1 MITLPFLNKK
11 TKSEEKY
18 LGLLLKE
25 QDGVLM
31 ILAKEEGRLVLQEKI
46 NFSYSNGWENLTDD
60 VDENLSLLTLGKEK
74 ILKLI
79 IFTYS
84 HLVDQATKQIQRPL
98 LSSIKKMVEELAFSP
113 LGYIEV
119 GEAVASFLQKE
130 ENLPLNSILVE
141 IDKTQ
146 LSIFVYKNNQ
156 IVFKK
161 VVSRTDNFIDDLLT
175 VFKEKGKEFL
185 PSKIILYNSKD
196 LDEKAEAI
204 LSYRWPPEYFLQ
216 LPKVAI
222 IKEEEVIK
230 AVIFIFETQLK
241 EEGDFLKEKEEKKEE
256 RMGFLIGKDIKEVS
270 LVEKKESFFE
280 KFLYFRFKLPSL
292 KNLSFSFPKIS
303 FKVRLPSFS
312 LPFFVFLLL
321 LGGFFV
327 NEWFFHK
334 LTLTLYPET
343 KKLEKEM
350 ALLGSLKKEDGFDK
364 LPINKKEQELSFSSS
379 KKTTGEKEIGQKAKG
394 EVIIFNSDLDSSYTL
409 PKETV
414 LVSESGLK
422 FFLEE
427 EVKVASASG
436 DASNLKPSTAKGK
449 VVALSIGSEY
459 NLKEGSKFLI
469 EGKSKNI
476 IAKNETP
483 FSGGTRNK
491 IKTVSKDDLE
501 ELRKKI
507 KEEAKKNWPI
517 LDKDKKIIFDLTEVE
532 LKEEEFSKELGEE
545 AEEVSL
551 KAKVSKKFYLYDENQ
566 LKNRVVFFL
575 QKELPSGF
583 KIKKETLK
591 ASLLEAKKEEKD
603 NLSLRFKIEGKAAF
617 EVPILALKKDLI
629 FVSKEKMADILKD
642 KYKIGRYDFRLS
654 PGLLIFEKTPLFDKN
669 IEVKISY

>member
-1 MITLPFLNKK
+1 MALPFLNKK

-74 ILKLI
+74 ISKLI
-79 IFTYS
+79 IFVYS
-84 HLVDQATKQIQRPL
+84 HLVDQATKQIQRPI

-270 LVEKKESFFE
+270 LIEKKESFFE
-280 KFLYFRFKLPSL
+280 KFLYFRFKLSSFR
-292 KNLSFSFPKIS
+292 NLSFSFPKIS

-321 LGGFFV
+321 LGGFFA

-343 KKLEKEM
+343 KKLDKEM
-350 ALLGSLKKEDGFDK
+350 VLLGSLKKEDGFDK
-364 LPINKKEQELSFSSS
+364 LPITKKEQELNLSSS

-414 LVSESGLK
+414 LVSENGLK

-436 DASNLKPSTAKGK
+436 DASNLKPSIAKGK
-449 VVALSIGSEY
+449 VVALSIGPEY
-459 NLKEGSKFLI
+459 NFKEDSKFLI

-476 IAKNETP
+476 MAKNETP

-507 KEEAKKNWPI
+507 KEESKKNWPI

-575 QKELPSGF
+575 QKELTSGF

-591 ASLLEAKKEEKD
+591 ASLLEAKKEDKD
-603 NLSLRFKIEGKAAF
+603 TLSLRFKIEGKAVF
-617 EVPILALKKDLI
+617 EVPILTLKKELI

-654 PGLLIFEKTPLFDKN
+654 SGLLIFEKTPLFDKN

>member
-1 MITLPFLNKK
+1 MALPFLNKK

-74 ILKLI
+74 ISKLI
-79 IFTYS
+79 IFVYS
-84 HLVDQATKQIQRPL
+84 HLVDQATKQIQRPI

-156 IVFKK
+156 IVLKK

-241 EEGDFLKEKEEKKEE
+241 EERDFLKEKEEKKEE

-280 KFLYFRFKLPSL
+280 KFLYFRFKFPSL
-292 KNLSFSFPKIS
+292 RNLSFSFPKIS
-303 FKVRLPSFS
+303 FKVRLPLFS

-321 LGGFFV
+321 LGGFFA

-343 KKLEKEM
+343 KKLDKEIV
-350 ALLGSLKKEDGFDK
+350 LLGSLKKEDGFDK
-364 LPINKKEQELSFSSS
+364 LPITEKEQELNLSSS

-394 EVIIFNSDLDSSYTL
+394 EVIIFNSDLDSSYNL

-414 LVSESGLK
+414 LVSENGLK

-436 DASNLKPSTAKGK
+436 DASNLKPATAKGK
-449 VVALSIGSEY
+449 VVALSIGPEY

-476 IAKNETP
+476 IAKNETS

-517 LDKDKKIIFDLTEVE
+517 LDKDKKIIFDLKEIE

-591 ASLLEAKKEEKD
+591 ASLLKAKKENKD
-603 NLSLRFKIEGKAAF
+603 TLNLRFKIEGKAVF

-629 FVSKEKMADILKD
+629 FLSKKKMADILKD
-642 KYKIGRYDFRLS
+642 KYKIERYDFRLS

>member
-1 MITLPFLNKK
+1 MALPFLNKK

-74 ILKLI
+74 ISKLI
-79 IFTYS
+79 IFVYS
-84 HLVDQATKQIQRPL
+84 HLVDQATKQIQRPI

-130 ENLPLNSILVE
+130 ENLSLNSILVE

-204 LSYRWPPEYFLQ
+204 LSYRWPHEYFLQ

-270 LVEKKESFFE
+270 LIEKKESFFE
-280 KFLYFRFKLPSL
+280 KFLYFRFKPPSFR
-292 KNLSFSFPKIS
+292 NLSFSFPKIS
-303 FKVRLPSFS
+303 FKFRLPSFS

-343 KKLEKEM
+343 KKLDKEM
-350 ALLGSLKKEDGFDK
+350 VLLGSLKKEDGFDK
-364 LPINKKEQELSFSSS
+364 LPITKKEQELNLSSS
-379 KKTTGEKEIGQKAKG
+379 KKTTGEKEVGQKAKG

-414 LVSESGLK
+414 LVSENGLK

-449 VVALSIGSEY
+449 VVALSIGPEY
-459 NLKEGSKFLI
+459 NLKEDSKFLI

-476 IAKNETP
+476 MAKNETP

-507 KEEAKKNWPI
+507 KEEAKKNRPI

-603 NLSLRFKIEGKAAF
+603 TLSLRFKIEGKAVF
-617 EVPILALKKDLI
+617 EVPILTLKKELI

>member
-1 MITLPFLNKK
+1 MALPFLNKK

-31 ILAKEEGRLVLQEKI
+31 ILAKEGGRLVLQEKI
-46 NFSYSNGWENLTDD
+46 NFSYSNGWENLTYD
-60 VDENLSLLTLGKEK
+60 VDEKLSLLTLGKEK
-74 ILKLI
+74 ISKLI
-79 IFTYS
+79 IFVYS

-98 LSSIKKMVEELAFSP
+98 LSSIKKMVEELTFSP

-156 IVFKK
+156 IVLKK

-196 LDEKAEAI
+196 LDEKVEAI

-270 LVEKKESFFE
+270 LIEKKESFFE
-280 KFLYFRFKLPSL
+280 KFLYFRFKLPSFR
-292 KNLSFSFPKIS
+292 NLSFSFPKIS

-321 LGGFFV
+321 LGGFFA

-334 LTLTLYPET
+334 LNLTLYPET
-343 KKLEKEM
+343 KKLDKEM
-350 ALLGSLKKEDGFDK
+350 VKRSSIKLSVRLTTFLKT
-364 LPINKKEQELSFSSS
+364 I
-379 KKTTGEKEIGQKAKG
+379 
-394 EVIIFNSDLDSSYTL
+394 
-409 PKETV
+409 
-414 LVSESGLK
+414 
-422 FFLEE
+422 
-427 EVKVASASG
+427 
-436 DASNLKPSTAKGK
+436 
-449 VVALSIGSEY
+449 
-459 NLKEGSKFLI
+459 
-469 EGKSKNI
+469 
-476 IAKNETP
+476 
-483 FSGGTRNK
+483 
-491 IKTVSKDDLE
+491 
-501 ELRKKI
+501 
-507 KEEAKKNWPI
+507 
-517 LDKDKKIIFDLTEVE
+517 
-532 LKEEEFSKELGEE
+532 
-545 AEEVSL
+545 
-551 KAKVSKKFYLYDENQ
+551 
-566 LKNRVVFFL
+566 
-575 QKELPSGF
+575 
-583 KIKKETLK
+583 
-591 ASLLEAKKEEKD
+591 
-603 NLSLRFKIEGKAAF
+603 
-617 EVPILALKKDLI
+617 
-629 FVSKEKMADILKD
+629 
-642 KYKIGRYDFRLS
+642 
-654 PGLLIFEKTPLFDKN
+654 
-669 IEVKISY
+669 